1 MIWGRLLLL
10 FPQNH
15 LLFWFTVLCL
25 AGGVTGAVSRITGTL
40 GKTLATLTLDD
51 EYQKKRR
58 EALYRPPSGITEG
71 LMRGGTSLV
80 TVRRQYR
87 KNNFLLVWS
96 IC

>member
-1 MIWGRLLLL
+1 MYINKYIYILIL
-10 FPQNH
+10 FH
-15 LLFWFTVLCL
+15 LLYEFTVLCL

-71 LMRGGTSLV
+71 FVRGGTSLV

-87 KNNFLLVWS
+87 QKNYPVVSS